1 MNKVIYVHLVAMVV
15 VVAAKIQI
23 HILRSLL
30 TLFRNGGRRW
40 AWLCPW
46 HNGCLD
52 CLICLI
58 QIAEIIKTAQINLD
72 RRLVCL
78 NSDIKFA

>member
-30 TLFRNGGRRW
+30 TLFRNGGRR
-40 AWLCPW
+40 
-46 HNGCLD
+46 
-52 CLICLI
+52 
-58 QIAEIIKTAQINLD
+58 
-72 RRLVCL
+72 
-78 NSDIKFA
+78 